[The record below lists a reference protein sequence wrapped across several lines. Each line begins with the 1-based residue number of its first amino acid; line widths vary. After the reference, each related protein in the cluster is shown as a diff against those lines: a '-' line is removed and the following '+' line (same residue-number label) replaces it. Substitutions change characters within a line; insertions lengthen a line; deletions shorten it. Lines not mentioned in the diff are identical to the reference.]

1 MRYLKDWKL
10 FETSNYSEM
19 KSDIM
24 DICQELMD
32 GGKIECDI
40 IPGMRAPQKYQPCDF
55 MVVFFDKSIDFAG
68 FHITSVIE
76 YLGRIRDY
84 LGELYNGCGVVLM
97 GEAKRFDID
106 LSDERQLIGELYGH
120 RISDI
125 SIFVKPIDVKES
137 FTHLMSRKY
146 LSSQL
151 VKIEMTKRDIQ
162 DMLLELGD
170 LGFEWSVNYSP
181 LTQAGRDEDP
191 KLVVL
196 VFANSKLFDANRDLF
211 DDVVLRIKEFVKSSG
226 YVTGEAMNND
236 YQSGATRDDG
246 DYYKTYQLLIQ

>member
-1 MRYLKDWKL
+1 MRYLKDWNI
-10 FETSNYSEM
+10 FESSKYSEM
-19 KSDIM
+19 KADIM

-32 GGKIECDI
+32 GRKIECDI
-40 IPGMRAPQKYQPCDF
+40 IPGSRAPRGQRCDF
-55 MVVFFDKSIDFAG
+55 MVAFFNDNLFSGPG
-68 FHITSVIE
+68 FHITQVID
-76 YLGRIRDY
+76 YLMRIKDY
-84 LGELYNGCGVVLM
+84 LGEAYGGCGVVFN
-97 GEAKRFDID
+97 GEHERIDID
-106 LSDERQLIGELYGH
+106 LSDERLVVGELYGYM
-120 RISDI
+120 IADLYI
-125 SIFVKPIDVKES
+125 YVKSNSVKES
-137 FTHLMSRKY
+137 FTNLMSRKY
-146 LSSQL
+146 PSSQL
-151 VKIEMTKRDIQ
+151 VKIEMTKRDVQ

-170 LGFEWSVNYSP
+170 FGFEWSVNYSP

-196 VFANSKLFDANRDLF
+196 VFANSKLFDANRELF